1 MQTGMLK
8 NLQLGPPEKMVRQA
22 IGTFLQGVS
31 DLTNGGVSLSDL
43 VISRRVRKR
52 PEEYKVS
59 NLTLAALL
67 RGRVLGQ
74 EEPLGRKIHFVVL
87 NESGGEPVERIR
99 LRSEIDSGYSSSVIR
114 RGGIEFYKAL
124 ALRASLSI
132 LSPFGI
138 TEDTLLNGGGVQT
151 TLEEWSAV

>member
-1 MQTGMLK
+1 MEGF
-8 NLQLGPPEKMVRQA
+8 PIRSCD
-22 IGTFLQGVS
+22 F
-31 DLTNGGVSLSDL
+31 
-43 VISRRVRKR
+43 RRVRKR

-74 EEPLGRKIHFVVL
+74 KASWEEIHFVVL